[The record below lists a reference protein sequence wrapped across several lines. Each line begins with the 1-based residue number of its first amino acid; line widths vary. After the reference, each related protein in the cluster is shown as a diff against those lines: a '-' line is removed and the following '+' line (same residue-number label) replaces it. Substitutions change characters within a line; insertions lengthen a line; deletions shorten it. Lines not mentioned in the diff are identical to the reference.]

1 MPELPEVETIVRQ
14 LAPTLTGRR
23 FGSVMVSRDDIIHGD
38 RRPLSELLPGRRVRR
53 VYRRAKRIVIELPG
67 EVTLIFHLGMT
78 GRLTL
83 CDDKEPIDK
92 HTHVVI
98 AIEGRR
104 RELRFRDPRRFGG
117 VWCLTGAARY
127 VGKEL
132 GPLGPEALELRIK
145 DFKGIL
151 ARRRQIKAL
160 LLDQRMIAGLG
171 NIYCDESLHAANIH
185 PLTAASDLGHEEAL
199 RLLRAIKATLR
210 KAIRHKGTTMMD
222 YRTADG
228 EAGAFRRFLR
238 VYHREGE
245 PCKRCGAPIERL
257 MVAGR
262 SSFICPRCQVGK

>member
-1 MPELPEVETIVRQ
+1 M
-14 LAPTLTGRR
+14 
-23 FGSVMVSRDDIIHGD
+23 
-38 RRPLSELLPGRRVRR
+38 
-53 VYRRAKRIVIELPG
+53 
-67 EVTLIFHLGMT
+67 
-78 GRLTL
+78 
-83 CDDKEPIDK
+83 
-92 HTHVVI
+92 
-98 AIEGRR
+98 
-104 RELRFRDPRRFGG
+104 
-117 VWCLTGAARY
+117 
-127 VGKEL
+127 
-132 GPLGPEALELRIK
+132 ELRIK
-145 DFKGIL
+145 DFKHIL

-185 PLTAASDLGHEEAL
+185 PLTAARDLGHEEAL